1 MNSFVDLGRRAAIV
15 CLGVA
20 ALGALAGAQ
29 TPEEFARRRIE
40 SGRAFLRAQNYAEA
54 LKDFEAVLQSY
65 PTSGVADDAL
75 LEIATY
81 QLEIAHD
88 PGAADLRAKELLK
101 SYPASDSAAMALV
114 LEGRVALA
122 RARTPEAVS
131 TALASFDRVP
141 RLFPGSDAVPASM
154 YYAGESLRIGNQ
166 REQAIERFSQLT
178 RQFPNSPWTANALL
192 GSAVSLTRSGQ
203 ATRAMEQLQRVRTQF
218 PRSPESAIALDWN
231 TVLYRLYV
239 RAPSQPAFLFSGRTI
254 AGPGGKLKDA
264 IDVAILPDSNVLV
277 ASKTSVAAYGTKGNV
292 VSSVGAIEPLTLQF
306 DRRGGMMTVH
316 ETGIRLD
323 AKTPLVVLPPVF
335 DGHARELKV
344 SDGLAMASGE
354 YLIADRN
361 QKNILKFG
369 ADGRYLGE
377 FARQDVRR
385 MAIDELDDVVAL
397 DGGTKTVTLY
407 NRDGKML
414 KQIAERGTNYQLRD
428 PSDVAFDGLGHVY
441 VLDRSA
447 VLVFSSDGG
456 KLLTTFAVPEKAA
469 GAIGDGS
476 ALALDT
482 AGRLYVLDG
491 KSDSVKVYR

>member
-1 MNSFVDLGRRAAIV
+1 MNSFVDLRRRAAVV
-15 CLGVA
+15 CLGVT

-29 TPEEFARRRIE
+29 SPEEFARRRIE
-40 SGRAFLRAQNYAEA
+40 SGRAFLRAQNFGEA

-65 PTSGVADDAL
+65 PTTGVADDAL

-81 QLEIAHD
+81 QLEVARD
-88 PGAADLRAKELLK
+88 PDAADARAKELLK

-114 LEGRVALA
+114 LEGRIALA
-122 RARTPEAVS
+122 RARTAETVN

-141 RLFPGSDAVPASM
+141 RLFPGSEAVPASM

-166 REQAIERFSQLT
+166 REQAIERFAQLT

-218 PRSPESAIALDWN
+218 PRSPEAAIALDWN

-254 AGPGGKLKDA
+254 TGQGGKLKDA

-277 ASKTSVAAYGTKGNV
+277 ASKTGVAAYGAKGNV
-292 VSSVGAIEPLTLQF
+292 VSSVGAVEPLTLQF

-316 ETGIRLD
+316 ETGVRLD
-323 AKTPLVVLPPVF
+323 AKTPLTLLPPVV
-335 DGHARELKV
+335 DGRAREMKI
-344 SDGLAMASGE
+344 SDGLGMASGD
-354 YLIADRN
+354 YLIAERN
-361 QKNILKFG
+361 QKSILKFG
-369 ADGRYLGE
+369 SDGRYLGE
-377 FARQDVRR
+377 FARQQDVRR
-385 MAIDELDDVVAL
+385 MSINELDDVVAL
-397 DGGTKTVTLY
+397 DAEKTVTLF

-414 KQIAERGTNYQLRD
+414 KQIPERGTNYQLRD
-428 PSDVAFDGLGHVY
+428 PADVAFDVLGHVY
-441 VLDRSA
+441 VLDRSS
-447 VLVFSSDGG
+447 VLVFSPDGA
-456 KLLTTFAVPEKAA
+456 KLLTTFTVPEKAV

-491 KSDSVKVYR
+491 RSDSVKVYR